1 VNYTSGGRAILCIF
15 IKRKTMHKIL
25 TLVACLCCIHS
36 FCYTQ
41 NALSFDGEDDYVQTD
56 YSGVL
61 GASDRTFEAWIYI
74 DTDAPT
80 SNMAIL
86 DYGLNQVGS
95 RNTFIATGSGILRYI
110 SGGTN
115 ANISSSTN
123 IVPIGEWVHVAFVLK
138 DAKGYLYVNGISVS
152 TGDLSTVNTPVDNE
166 SVKIGER
173 VAGGSIPFH
182 GKIDEVRIWEEARSQ
197 DQIQTSM
204 MTALCTPPSSLGL
217 YMPFNEGDAEGDNS
231 GVQIAEDLGLG
242 SYTGTLN
249 NFSLFGVSSNWVAGV
264 DDLADGS
271 SFASLEVVTC
281 NSYYWE
287 ANGIDYDASGVY
299 EVILEGANVN
309 GCDSIITLE
318 LTIDEL
324 DDEVTLTNGVLTATA
339 TDVSYQ
345 WIDCATNE
353 AISGEIGQSFE
364 PNSSGEYSVE
374 ISNTSCTITS
384 DCIAVTPVNTKE
396 LVTLDQVKVFP
407 NPSSGHF
414 FLDFQGTHNK
424 FDVEI
429 LDTFG
434 RCIWSKTYIHNK
446 VVEVDFE
453 GAPGL
458 YSVLIR
464 SGSER
469 YAQPL
474 IKL

>member
-1 VNYTSGGRAILCIF
+1 
-15 IKRKTMHKIL
+15 MQKIL

-36 FCYTQ
+36 FSYAQ

-56 YSGVL
+56 YPGVL

-95 RNTFIATGSGILRYI
+95 RNTFIATGSGILRFI

-115 ANISSSTN
+115 ANITTSTN
-123 IVPIGEWVHVAFVLK
+123 IVPVGEWVHVAFVLK
-138 DAKGYLYVNGISVS
+138 DAKGYLYVNGISVT
-152 TGDLSTVNTPVDNE
+152 TGDLSTVNTPAGNE

-173 VAGGSIPFH
+173 VAGGSIPFY

-217 YMPFNEGDAEGDNS
+217 YMPFNEGDAEGANS
-231 GVQIAEDLGLG
+231 GVQTAEDLGLG

-249 NFSLFGVSSNWVAGV
+249 NFSLFGASSNWVAGV

-271 SFASLEVVTC
+271 SMASLEVVAC

-287 ANGIDYDASGVY
+287 ANGLDYDASGVY
-299 EVILEGANVN
+299 EVILEGVNVN

-324 DDEVTLTNGVLTATA
+324 DDEVTLVYGVLTATA

-364 PNSSGEYSVE
+364 PTSSGEYAVE
-374 ISNTSCTITS
+374 ISNTSCTITT
-384 DCIAVTPVNTKE
+384 DCFSVTPVNTVE
-396 LVTLDQVKVFP
+396 LNALNQMKVFP
-407 NPSSGHF
+407 NPSTGYF
-414 FLDFQGTHNK
+414 FLNFPDNQKK
-424 FDVEI
+424 FEVEI
-429 LDTFG
+429 LDMFG
-434 RCIWSKTYIHNK
+434 RRIWSKTYSHDK
-446 VVEVDFE
+446 VVEVDFD
-453 GAPGL
+453 GTPGL

>member
-1 VNYTSGGRAILCIF
+1 MY
-15 IKRKTMHKIL
+15 KIL
-25 TLVACLCCIHS
+25 LLTVFLLGIQS
-36 FCYTQ
+36 FSYTQ
-41 NALSFDGEDDYVQTD
+41 NALAFDGIDDYVQTD
-56 YSGVL
+56 YMGVF
-61 GASDRTFEAWIYI
+61 GPSDRTFEAWIYI
-74 DTDAPT
+74 DLDAPS
-80 SNMAIL
+80 SNMAIF
-86 DYGLNQVGS
+86 DYGLNVVGG
-95 RNTFIATGSGILRYI
+95 RNTFIATGSGILRFI

-115 ANISSSTN
+115 ANITTSPN
-123 IVPIGEWVHVAFVLK
+123 IVPVGEWAHVAFVLK
-138 DAKGYLYVNGISVS
+138 DAKGYLYVNGISVT
-152 TGDLSTVNTPVDNE
+152 TGDLSTVNTPAFSE
-166 SVKIGER
+166 AVKIGER
-173 VAGGSIPFH
+173 VEGGSIPFH

-197 DQIQTSM
+197 DQIQASM

-217 YMPFNEGDAEGDNS
+217 YMPLNEGDAEGDNS
-231 GVQIAEDLGLG
+231 GVQTAEDLGLW

-249 NFSLFGVSSNWVAGV
+249 NFSLFGASSNWVAGV

-271 SFASLEVVTC
+271 SMASLEVVAC

-287 ANGIDYDASGVY
+287 ANGLDYDASGVY

-324 DDEVTLTNGVLTATA
+324 DDEVTLANGVLTATA

-364 PNSSGEYSVE
+364 PTSSGEYAVE

-384 DCIAVTPVNTKE
+384 ECFSVTPVNTAE
-396 LVTLDQVKVFP
+396 LNALNQIKVFP
-407 NPSSGHF
+407 NPSTRYF
-414 FLDFQGTHNK
+414 FLDFPDTHNK
-424 FDVEI
+424 FEVEI
-429 LDTFG
+429 LDMFG
-434 RCIWSKTYIHNK
+434 RRIWSKTYSHGK
-446 VVEVDFE
+446 LVEVDFD
-453 GAPGL
+453 GTPGL
-458 YSVLIR
+458 YTVVIR